1 MTTVATPA
9 KGLRNATEFWKLH
22 WLADPGK
29 RNLLSLPHY
38 YPEGSDVLKEIAD
51 KAVSEIAA
59 TSSGAKSCTAFS
71 LRDAVQQ
78 KLQAHGLYS
87 DVLEADAA
95 CLCADRPD
103 ALFIEQCTKDL
114 DHLAQNAFGLQQAET
129 M

>member
-9 KGLRNATEFWKLH
+9 KGLRNAAEFWKLH

-29 RNLLSLPHY
+29 RSLLSLPHY

-59 TSSGAKSCTAFS
+59 ASSGAKSRTAFR
-71 LRDAVQQ
+71 LLDAVQQ
-78 KLQAHGLYS
+78 KLQARGLYG

-95 CLCADRPD
+95 CLCRERPN
-103 ALFIEQCTKDL
+103 ALFIEQWTQDL
-114 DHLAQNAFGLQQAET
+114 DHLAQNAFGLQQAGA